1 MGKIDFSVG
10 EFDTRVELYSPE
22 LKQTVSGAVEKNFT
36 VRGVVYAKVR
46 SRNMGEDTE
55 GAILITNIQEIVSYD
70 VPGVD
75 NAWRIKKDNE
85 MYDVISVD
93 RIQRRFMK
101 ITAKRIV

>member
-1 MGKIDFSVG
+1 
-10 EFDTRVELYSPE
+10 
-22 LKQTVSGAVEKNFT
+22 
-36 VRGVVYAKVR
+36 
-46 SRNMGEDTE
+46 MGEDTGE

>member
-10 EFDTRVELYSPE
+10 EFDTR
-22 LKQTVSGAVEKNFT
+22 VSGAVEKNFT

-46 SRNMGEDTE
+46 SRNMGEDTGE